1 LIFYF
6 VQKIYLQ
13 NKKNYFNLILFLSPA
28 YILFPYYDFAGGY
41 RKEII
46 TFLSFVILSY
56 SYYKEIKS
64 TKVIWASLILYIIA
78 LFSHEATIF
87 VLPFFIFIL
96 LKIKKS
102 KLLSFKKTYTFIII
116 FIATTL
122 ISIILSYL
130 SSTNSEKNIIIVN
143 NTCKYLISI
152 GFDNKICE
160 TAFIFIARTFKE
172 NLLEVTDSIYPRLT
186 ITFLLFFLSILP
198 VFFSN
203 WIENKENKI
212 ITIFGI
218 IFILPLFFLA
228 HDFGRWIHIFIF
240 CLFTIILVDKN
251 KYNKKKI
258 PILFLAGYLLLW
270 SVPHYGNVAVGDG
283 FLLKQINL
291 IKLYQNEK
299 YKK

>member
-1 LIFYF
+1 MIYYSLELIKYEFHVFKTGDWLISYDYGFIRRGLIGSFFYITVKYFNLSSSELVWIIFIVQNIFYILIFYF

-198 VFFSN
+198 VFF
-203 WIENKENKI
+203 
-212 ITIFGI
+212 F
-218 IFILPLFFLA
+218 
-228 HDFGRWIHIFIF
+228 
-240 CLFTIILVDKN
+240 
-251 KYNKKKI
+251 
-258 PILFLAGYLLLW
+258 
-270 SVPHYGNVAVGDG
+270 
-283 FLLKQINL
+283 
-291 IKLYQNEK
+291 
-299 YKK
+299 